1 LTELDLSPRET
12 PTRASGVGSLRNW
25 IILGVLMLAA
35 GVVLYQ
41 ALTTSRV
48 YFLNVDEAVARRAEL
63 ADDTLNMQ
71 GTVITEPTRTSDGSI
86 LFTVSFGGA
95 EADVR
100 HIGTEP
106 SSLFAKGE
114 RVVAKG
120 HWEGVSFVSS
130 QILVKHSEQYVEDNP
145 DRVDY
150 ELPELT
156 DER

>member
-1 LTELDLSPRET
+1 MTELDLSPREA
-12 PTRASGVGSLRNW
+12 PTRAPGVGSLRNW

-48 YFLNVDEAVARRAEL
+48 HFLNVDEAVARRAEL
-63 ADDTLNMQ
+63 ADETLNMQ

-95 EADVR
+95 DADV
-100 HIGTEP
+100 
-106 SSLFAKGE
+106 
-114 RVVAKG
+114 
-120 HWEGVSFVSS
+120 
-130 QILVKHSEQYVEDNP
+130 
-145 DRVDY
+145 
-150 ELPELT
+150 T